1 MSQKAYLGILRG
13 GIFLSL
19 LMVFFVFSGLLFPF
33 ITSKQL
39 PFNILMELLLPV
51 WAVFIWKYPSYRPQ
65 KSWITWGLLGYMV
78 AIALSLVVSVDP
90 GLSFWGDAERML
102 GIFHIT
108 HFLIFYLIL
117 ISVFRQAKDW
127 DYLFLSSVVTA
138 TIVSFIGLFRLT
150 YSTIGNTAYVSGYLI
165 FNLYF
170 AAILFYRYR
179 HNLWRWVL
187 FLPVTIM
194 LLEFAKA
201 KTSGAIIG
209 LGASIFLMIFLYSF
223 WTKNKKA
230 RFFSWGVLITAVL
243 ALVIL
248 FSQQNAAWFQ
258 NSFLRNLTAQKNTFQ
273 TRLVSWEAAAKD
285 FPQHPILGVGF
296 GNFADVFDRHFDAR
310 FYTYSRGETYFD
322 RAHNNLIDIAATT
335 GAVGLLTYLAIFVA
349 LAYYLFRLIKQDK
362 RDFEPFII
370 IGLISAYFIQNL
382 AIFDSFVT
390 YLGLMMILAYVYY
403 LNNKLVTDKPLKNKK
418 IEWPLLILGLVV
430 ISLFAYQTNG
440 KAWQHF
446 RLIIQG
452 YEQMSQ
458 NDFGNGLKSYQEA
471 FSLNTPLD
479 RDGKVSLMNFFITNQ
494 AKFSTLPE
502 DQKQELV
509 SYIVELA
516 QENVAHN
523 PKDSLSQLQLAQ
535 VASAAYGLGL
545 SDEYLDLTK
554 NALDNS
560 LASSPERLPIYF
572 IKANL
577 LGAENKFDEA
587 IALLEPLPALN
598 PDFPDAYCYLFKFH
612 SSANHPEEASRYADD
627 CLERGGAA
635 VLGMSRDFLL
645 LLDHYYQKQDWTH
658 TLVLAKQLVA
668 FQPKQVEANLFLAE
682 VYYNLGDETNSSFY
696 LERANI
702 LQGEKEAILESQNLD
717 SEITTE

>member
-1 MSQKAYLGILRG
+1 MNQKVYLIILKS

-19 LMVFFVFSGLLFPF
+19 FMVFFVFSSLLFPF

-127 DYLFLSSVVTA
+127 DYLFLASVVVA
-138 TIVSFIGLFRLT
+138 TLVSIKGLAGLT

-170 AAILFYRYR
+170 AALLFYRYR
-179 HNLWRWVL
+179 HNLWRWTL
-187 FLPVTIM
+187 LLPVVIM

-209 LGASIFLMIFLYSF
+209 LGFSVLLIVFLNAL
-223 WTKNKKA
+223 WTKKKKI
-230 RFFSWGVLITAVL
+230 RLFSWGVLLVGVL
-243 ALVIL
+243 SLSVL
-248 FSQQNAAWFQ
+248 FWQQDAAWFQ
-258 NSFLRNLTAQKNTFQ
+258 NSFLRNLTTQKNTFQ

-285 FPQHPILGVGF
+285 FPNHPILGVGF
-296 GNFADVFDRHFDAR
+296 GNFADVFDRYFDAR
-310 FYTYSRGETYFD
+310 FYNYSRGETYFD
-322 RAHNNLIDIAATT
+322 RAHNNLIDIASTT
-335 GAVGLLTYLAIFVA
+335 GLVGLISYLSIFVA
-349 LAYYLFRLIKQDK
+349 LAYYLWRLFKQDK
-362 RDFEPFII
+362 RNFEPII
-370 IGLISAYFIQNL
+370 ITGLIAAYFIQNL

-390 YLGLMMILAYVYY
+390 YLGLIITLAYVYY

-516 QENVAHN
+516 QENAAHN

-535 VASAAYGLGL
+535 VTSAAYSLGL
-545 SDEYLDLTK
+545 SDEYLNLTR
-554 NALDNS
+554 NALDAS

-577 LGAENKFDEA
+577 LGVENKFDEA